1 MKKWLIIV
9 AVFALFGG
17 LAGYRA
23 YQQHLLQTIE
33 PEEDLPVVEL
43 VRLQDVVFREN
54 VRFTADVEPQSKA
67 AVVIR
72 VDGRIVLRVFVEEG
86 DHVEEGAPLAVVDE
100 KLVNQQ
106 LAEAI
111 STYETAKADYERYS
125 ALYEEEVI
133 SRQQLEYAER
143 TYVSAK
149 TALEQVRIFKG
160 YHRVEAPVSGVIAR
174 RNIDPGDVS
183 NSSMVAF
190 IISLQDKVKVS
201 GGMPER
207 AFVSVRKGQKAVVT
221 VDALP
226 GKRFEAEVTNV
237 SPTVDPATRR
247 GTVEV
252 MLPSEG
258 ILKPGMFA
266 RVEILLG
273 EKTAPALPRDAI
285 IRLSGTGNY
294 VCYVLDDDR
303 ARLRNIETGLEQ
315 GEWVEITSGLERDD
329 NVIASLSRR
338 IGDGV
343 KVRVNER

>member
-1 MKKWLIIV
+1 VKKWIV
-9 AVFALFGG
+9 IAAVFAVFGG
-17 LAGYRA
+17 FAGYRA
-23 YQQHLLQTIE
+23 YQQHLVQTME
-33 PEEDLPVVEL
+33 PEEDPPVVTL
-43 VRLQDVVFREN
+43 IQLQDVIFREN
-54 VRFTADVEPQSKA
+54 VRFTADIEPQSKA

-72 VDGRIVLRVFVEEG
+72 VDGRTVLRVFVDEGDLVEEG
-86 DHVEEGAPLAVVDE
+86 DLLAVVDE

-125 ALYEEEVI
+125 ALYDEEVV
-133 SRQQLEYAER
+133 SRQQLEYTER
-143 TYVSAK
+143 AYISAK

-160 YHRVEAPVSGVIAR
+160 YHRVEAPVSGVVAR
-174 RNIDPGDVS
+174 RNVDPGDVS

-190 IISLQDKVKVS
+190 VISLQDNVKVS
-201 GGMPER
+201 GGLPER

-266 RVEILLG
+266 RVEIVLG
-273 EKTAPALPRDAI
+273 ERTAPALPRDAI
-285 IRLSGTGNY
+285 VRISGTGNY
-294 VCYVLDDDR
+294 VCYVLDGDH
-303 ARLRNIETGLEQ
+303 ASLRNIKTGMEQ
-315 GEWVEITSGLERDD
+315 GEWVEITSGLKRDD
-329 NVIASLSRR
+329 NVIATLSRR